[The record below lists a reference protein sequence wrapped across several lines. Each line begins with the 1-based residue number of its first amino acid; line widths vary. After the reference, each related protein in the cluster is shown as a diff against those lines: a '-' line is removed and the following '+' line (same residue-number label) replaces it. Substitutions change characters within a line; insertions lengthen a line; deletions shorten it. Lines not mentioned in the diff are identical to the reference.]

1 MVRKYYDQE
10 VTVAANA
17 TVQQFTLNTPDNWQA
32 MTITSIYSPTT
43 TARWVFGI
51 MVTGKQMV
59 TVPAPIFT
67 AGNTRPQFNIAVP
80 AQVNP
85 TATIQDLTGT
95 GASNVHF
102 MVEYEVP
109 QE

>member
-1 MVRKYYDQE
+1 MVRKYYNQE
-10 VTVAANA
+10 QTVAANA

-59 TVPAPIFT
+59 TVAAPMFT
-67 AGNTRPQFNIAVP
+67 AGNVRPSFNIQVP

-85 TATIQDLTGT
+85 TLTIQDLTGT
-95 GASNVHF
+95 GASNINVTI
-102 MVEYEVP
+102 EYEVP